1 MKLEVLLDLIS
12 DRQLAEYVAWLD
24 EHPDSDEEDS
34 LDFLMNIL
42 TKRQWEDIN
51 HYLETDEFNSTPYSN
66 WYGACLHPDGRCFE
80 ATMADC
86 RALRG
91 RFQGPGTSCG
101 GYQQPIVMSAEEV
114 GKSSDCCKLNW
125 DDRQLW
131 ENTLPTNYCEECR
144 DEWMAHQWFSH
155 PHFESA
161 RQEYKNNYGR
171 EWPEVAI
178 AEKPWNKSTPSK
190 SIVFNAPEGQI
201 FRDPS
206 SAKDP
211 RLKGDTPPKSVTSYL
226 SKHPEVA
233 NLYDDDDASVMMKG
247 VIIGCLIGAVGTI
260 FGNLASE
267 MIVDRWKIHP
277 DFVWDKD

>member
-51 HYLETDEFNSTPYSN
+51 YFLETDDFNAVPYSN
-66 WYGACLHPDGRCFE
+66 WYGACIHPDGRCFE
-80 ATMADC
+80 ATMQDC
-86 RALRG
+86 RMLG
-91 RFQGPGTSCG
+91 GKFQGQGTSCG
-101 GYQQPIVMSAEEV
+101 GYQRPRLMGSESDFRDQCYECGTKSHHTCSQCEHRWCNRHWSQYEDQPMCYRCANDWI
-114 GKSSDCCKLNW
+114 L
-125 DDRQLW
+125 
-131 ENTLPTNYCEECR
+131 
-144 DEWMAHQWFSH
+144 
-155 PHFESA
+155 
-161 RQEYKNNYGR
+161 
-171 EWPEVAI
+171 
-178 AEKPWNKSTPSK
+178 
-190 SIVFNAPEGQI
+190 FNAPEGQV

-206 SAKDP
+206 STSDP
-211 RLKGDTPPKSVTSYL
+211 RLKGDNPPKSVTSYL

-267 MIVDRWKIHP
+267 MIVDRWKINP

>member
-101 GYQQPIVMSAEEV
+101 GYQQPIVMS
-114 GKSSDCCKLNW
+114 S
-125 DDRQLW
+125 
-131 ENTLPTNYCEECR
+131 
-144 DEWMAHQWFSH
+144 
-155 PHFESA
+155 
-161 RQEYKNNYGR
+161 EY
-171 EWPEVAI
+171 
-178 AEKPWNKSTPSK
+178 
-190 SIVFNAPEGQI
+190 NAPEGQV

>member
-1 MKLEVLLDLIS
+1 
-12 DRQLAEYVAWLD
+12 
-24 EHPDSDEEDS
+24 
-34 LDFLMNIL
+34 
-42 TKRQWEDIN
+42 
-51 HYLETDEFNSTPYSN
+51 
-66 WYGACLHPDGRCFE
+66 LHPDGRCFE

-101 GYQQPIVMSAEEV
+101 GYQQPIVMS
-114 GKSSDCCKLNW
+114 S
-125 DDRQLW
+125 
-131 ENTLPTNYCEECR
+131 
-144 DEWMAHQWFSH
+144 
-155 PHFESA
+155 
-161 RQEYKNNYGR
+161 EY
-171 EWPEVAI
+171 
-178 AEKPWNKSTPSK
+178 
-190 SIVFNAPEGQI
+190 NAPEGQV
-201 FRDPS
+201 FREPS
-206 SAKDP
+206 SIRDP
-211 RLKGDTPPKSVTSYL
+211 RLKGDTPPKSVTSYLSKHPDTPPKSVTSYL

>member
-101 GYQQPIVMSAEEV
+101 GYQQPIVMS
-114 GKSSDCCKLNW
+114 S
-125 DDRQLW
+125 
-131 ENTLPTNYCEECR
+131 
-144 DEWMAHQWFSH
+144 
-155 PHFESA
+155 
-161 RQEYKNNYGR
+161 EY
-171 EWPEVAI
+171 
-178 AEKPWNKSTPSK
+178 
-190 SIVFNAPEGQI
+190 NAPEGQV
-201 FRDPS
+201 FREPS
-206 SAKDP
+206 SIRDP